1 MVFATSNKLVALSRS
16 NTASQPDQTEMKW
29 KSGTWAIRSGTLLRL
44 INVSCCRFCCAA
56 PAAATAAT
64 TRDVT
69 HSALQRHRQT
79 HTHCLWPVIALKRS
93 INFRVKWHSTQ
104 KHFNESIALCCRW
117 YTVFDCIEHHLRIQ
131 RFLVLQLLLRPIRIQ
146 FLFSFISTSE
156 MDRFKHVL
164 CSHVLYVS
172 VCGVSVALTQWL
184 RDNKAYEQCTRTRNI
199 RFFFCLE
206 HIVFGGGI
214 ASYVCCLD
222 VCVQSVARA
231 QLNGIITQRQSPVLH
246 FFFFSLCHLRY
257 KCVWCITASVLSL
270 NRIGWQCSC
279 RTLTA
284 KKKQNKWNIRAVNHF
299 FCSSSSR

>member
-16 NTASQPDQTEMKW
+16 NTASEPDQTEMKW

-44 INVSCCRFCCAA
+44 INVSCCRFCYAA
-56 PAAATAAT
+56 PAAAT

-69 HSALQRHRQT
+69 HSALQRNRQT

-164 CSHVLYVS
+164 CSLVLYVS
-172 VCGVSVALTQWL
+172 VCGVSVALAQWL

-206 HIVFGGGI
+206 QIVFGGGI

-299 FCSSSSR
+299 FCSSSSSSR